1 VADRCHRFDFGRPSI
16 PQVVAVLRRVSDRE
30 DIEIDDHALALIAR
44 HATGSFRDALGTLE
58 QLRTYKVGEAIAPS
72 DVIAVVGV
80 ADDELLRAA
89 VEAIAARDP
98 AQALRTAAAL
108 ADSGRDPGQVLRDL
122 ESYARELLAVQ
133 VLGELP
139 LELRMTPERDQRVAQ
154 QAGSVSRGDMVRLLD
169 LIAGA
174 LEATANGAQAQ
185 IQLELVLVKSAAPE
199 VDPSTTALLAR
210 IERLEAGGAPAGSDR
225 QEQPAPEA
233 SEPQEQRGPEPAA
246 PDPAP
251 QSAID
256 LDRALELW
264 PAVVAQVR
272 ERNAL
277 LAALLAEARPTAT
290 GESELTLAFPA
301 GAAFLKRKAEQEE
314 HRRLAAEV
322 WRGVSGCSL
331 ALRYELGDNDDHEDG
346 APALSGEELV
356 RRFIEEFDAEELPE
370 EESEQR
376 EEAG

>member
-1 VADRCHRFDFGRPSI
+1 
-16 PQVVAVLRRVSDRE
+16 
-30 DIEIDDHALALIAR
+30 
-44 HATGSFRDALGTLE
+44 
-58 QLRTYKVGEAIAPS
+58 
-72 DVIAVVGV
+72 
-80 ADDELLRAA
+80 
-89 VEAIAARDP
+89 
-98 AQALRTAAAL
+98 
-108 ADSGRDPGQVLRDL
+108 
-122 ESYARELLAVQ
+122 
-133 VLGELP
+133 
-139 LELRMTPERDQRVAQ
+139 MTSERDQHVAQ
-154 QAGSVSRGDMVRLLD
+154 QAGSLSRTDVVRLLD

-210 IERLEAGGAPAGSDR
+210 IERLESGGVSVASEPQA
-225 QEQPAPEA
+225 QPAPEA
-233 SEPQEQRGPEPAA
+233 AA
-246 PDPAP
+246 TEPAP
-251 QSAID
+251 QAAID

-277 LAALLAEARPTAT
+277 LAALLAEARPVEI
-290 GESELTLAFPA
+290 GERELTLSFPP
-301 GAAFLKRKAEQEE
+301 GAAFLKRKAEQDE

-331 ALRYELGDNDDHEDG
+331 ALQYELGEGDQRGDG

-356 RRFIEEFDAEELPE
+356 RRFIEEFDAEELSDE
-370 EESEQR
+370 DSEQR

>member
-1 VADRCHRFDFGRPSI
+1 VATVTDRCHRFDFGRPSI
-16 PQVVAVLRRVSDRE
+16 PQVVTVLGRVSDQE
-30 DIEIDDHALALIAR
+30 KIEIDDHALALIAR

-58 QLRTYKVGEAIAPS
+58 QLRTYKLSEAIAPS

-89 VEAIAARDP
+89 IEAIAARDP
-98 AQALRTAAAL
+98 AQALRTAARL
-108 ADSGRDPGQVLRDL
+108 AESGRDPGQVLRDI

-139 LELRMTPERDQRVAQ
+139 IELRMTPERDQRVAQ
-154 QAGSVSRGDMVRLLD
+154 QAESVSRGDVVRLLD

-185 IQLELVLVKSAAPE
+185 IQLELILVKSAAPE

-210 IERLEAGGAPAGSDR
+210 IERLESGGASVASEPHA
-225 QEQPAPEA
+225 QPAPEEA
-233 SEPQEQRGPEPAA
+233 AA
-246 PDPAP
+246 PKPVA

-277 LAALLAEARPTAT
+277 LAALLAEARPMAA
-290 GESELTLAFPA
+290 GESELTLAFPS

-331 ALRYELGDNDDHEDG
+331 ALRYELGDNDEHEDG

-356 RRFIEEFDAEELPE
+356 RRFIEEFDAEELPSE
-370 EESEQR
+370 EDSEQR

>member
-1 VADRCHRFDFGRPSI
+1 
-16 PQVVAVLRRVSDRE
+16 
-30 DIEIDDHALALIAR
+30 
-44 HATGSFRDALGTLE
+44 
-58 QLRTYKVGEAIAPS
+58 
-72 DVIAVVGV
+72 
-80 ADDELLRAA
+80 
-89 VEAIAARDP
+89 
-98 AQALRTAAAL
+98 
-108 ADSGRDPGQVLRDL
+108 
-122 ESYARELLAVQ
+122 VQ

-139 LELRMTPERDQRVAQ
+139 LELRMTPERDQRMAQ
-154 QAGSVSRGDMVRLLD
+154 QAGSVSRSDVVRLLD

-210 IERLEAGGAPAGSDR
+210 IERLESGGAPAAPAP

-233 SEPQEQRGPEPAA
+233 AAPEPTSHAETQKSPRA
-246 PDPAP
+246 QP
-251 QSAID
+251 AID
-256 LDRALELW
+256 LARALELW

-277 LAALLAEARPTAT
+277 LAALLAEARPIAT
-290 GESELTLAFPA
+290 GERELTLAFPA
-301 GAAFLKRKAEQEE
+301 GAAFLKRKAEQDE

-331 ALRYELGDNDDHEDG
+331 ALRYELGEGDERADG
-346 APALSGEELV
+346 GPALSGEELV
-356 RRFIEEFDAEELPE
+356 RRFIEEFDAEELPDE
-370 EESEQR
+370 DSEQR

>member
-1 VADRCHRFDFGRPSI
+1 
-16 PQVVAVLRRVSDRE
+16 
-30 DIEIDDHALALIAR
+30 
-44 HATGSFRDALGTLE
+44 
-58 QLRTYKVGEAIAPS
+58 
-72 DVIAVVGV
+72 
-80 ADDELLRAA
+80 
-89 VEAIAARDP
+89 
-98 AQALRTAAAL
+98 
-108 ADSGRDPGQVLRDL
+108 VLRDL
-122 ESYARELLAVQ
+122 EAYARELLAVQ

-139 LELRMTPERDQRVAQ
+139 LELRMTPERDRRMEQ
-154 QAGSVSRGDMVRLLD
+154 QAGSVSRTDVVRLLD

-210 IERLEAGGAPAGSDR
+210 IERLESGAATV
-225 QEQPAPEA
+225 APEPMEA
-233 SEPQEQRGPEPAA
+233 PRPEPAA
-246 PDPAP
+246 PEAPA
-251 QSAID
+251 QAAVD
-256 LDRALELW
+256 LERALELW

-277 LAALLAEARPTAT
+277 LAALLAEARPVAT
-290 GESELTLAFPA
+290 GERELTLAFPP
-301 GAAFLKRKAEQEE
+301 GAAFLKRKAEQDE

-331 ALRYELGDNDDHEDG
+331 ALQYELGESDQRADG

-356 RRFIEEFDAEELPE
+356 RRFIEEFDAEELPDE
-370 EESEQR
+370 DSEQR